1 MSTLVLEHECLAQKV
16 VFTEDSFI
24 VYLNDGRNISVPL
37 IWYPRLLNSNK
48 QERENY
54 ELIGDGEGIHW
65 PDIDEDISVE
75 GILDGRRSGESQGSL
90 GKWLK
95 EMTQKRSKSESK
107 LNNRKNN
114 L

>member
-1 MSTLVLEHECLAQKV
+1 MSTLVFEHECLAQRV
-16 VFTEDSFI
+16 VFTEGSFI
-24 VYLNDGRNISVPL
+24 VYLNDGRNISMPL

-75 GILDGRRSGESQGSL
+75 GILAGRRSGESQNSL
-90 GKWLK
+90 DTWLK
-95 EMTQKRSKSESK
+95 KRSQQKQ
-107 LNNRKNN
+107 NKNIS
-114 L
+114 